1 MRIVIHIL
9 SLAIAVGVFFA
20 IYYGYDSYG
29 QVLREI
35 RRSDTL
41 KQYVNTGNLR
51 DLEIVISGVLAILV
65 LWLVEKLGM
74 MVERFLP
81 KSDDH

>member
-9 SLAIAVGVFFA
+9 GLAIAVGVFFA
-20 IYYGYDSYG
+20 IYYGYDNYG

-41 KQYVNTGNLR
+41 KQYFNTGNLR
-51 DLEIVISGVLAILV
+51 DLQIVVSGVLAILV
-65 LWLVEKLGM
+65 LWLVEKLGA
-74 MVERFLP
+74 VAEKFLP
-81 KSDDH
+81 KPDGH

>member
-1 MRIVIHIL
+1 MRAAIHIL
-9 SLAIAVGVFFA
+9 GLAVAAAVFFA

-29 QVLREI
+29 MVLREI

-41 KQYVNTGNLR
+41 KAYLDVGTLR

-65 LWLVEKLGM
+65 LWLVEKVGIW
-74 MVERFLP
+74 VEKLLP
-81 KSDDH
+81 ARDDH